1 MLANLRTAA
10 LAALL
15 VLPGSAHAGVL
26 SFNSVLSGDQEVPP
40 VTTDASGTATLTV
53 DDLAQT
59 LSFSLNVIGINLDDL
74 FDTLVEA
81 PVGPVHLHNAPAGS
95 NGPII
100 VPFAFDLETY
110 SDTADGFSLTVEDYA
125 YADAAALAGSD
136 LGFGDFL
143 SLLQDSGSY
152 INVHT
157 DAFGSGELRGQ
168 VSPVPLPASAI
179 LLIAGLGGLVAMR
192 RRHG

>member
-1 MLANLRTAA
+1 M
-10 LAALL
+10 
-15 VLPGSAHAGVL
+15 
-26 SFNSVLSGDQEVPP
+26 
-40 VTTDASGTATLTV
+40 
-53 DDLAQT
+53 
-59 LSFSLNVIGINLDDL
+59 DDL

-100 VPFAFDLETY
+100 VPFAFDPETY
-110 SDTADGFSLTVEDYA
+110 TDTSDGFSLNVTDYA

-136 LGFGDFL
+136 LGFSDFL
-143 SLLQDSGSY
+143 GLLQDSGSY

-192 RRHG
+192 RRYG